1 MRTRRQPQQFDY
13 VMEDAGETSKPAWQ
27 RAGYR
32 PALHMAQRVSS
43 HLPAVEATGDGETSG
58 GHKKSRPARE

>member
-1 MRTRRQPQQFDY
+1 
-13 VMEDAGETSKPAWQ
+13 MEDAGETSMPAWQ

-32 PALHMAQRVSS
+32 PALHMAQYISS

-58 GHKKSRPARE
+58 DHKKSRPARE